1 MEAPVSGAGDRQRV
15 LIGAALA
22 VLVALGLYA
31 VVGEAGYEDQP
42 YARRVAEWARTPE
55 TLDAPRLAAVMGEA
69 ARTRPDDRQALTLLG
84 AARFEAGDPIGAA
97 SAFRRALALDPDDAV
112 SWARLGES
120 LVRAA
125 QGRIDGDAEAAFR
138 EAVQRDPNQ
147 LGARYFLGELALTRG
162 DAAEVRAMWGPL
174 IAVLDP
180 ADPRRADLIA
190 RPPPSVGRGRRRA
203 RPVVGDRSRETGVAN
218 QHTDRL
224 VVGVR
229 AHGSEQLRD
238 SAPRRVVVEHAQVW
252 KAQTRVGG
260 VQKGRGRG
268 GLGLA
273 DATRLGG
280 VELRRAAFA
289 GGGGRN
295 YDHVA

>member
-1 MEAPVSGAGDRQRV
+1 MFAFWGLTGLAAAGAALIILSVARRAEVARAAAPADDALSRELSELERLKARGLLDEEAFTLARAETARRHLGAPREMEAPVSGAGDRQRV

-190 RPPPSVGRGRRRA
+190 RLPAAPSPGT
-203 RPVVGDRSRETGVAN
+203 P
-218 QHTDRL
+218 
-224 VVGVR
+224 
-229 AHGSEQLRD
+229 
-238 SAPRRVVVEHAQVW
+238 
-252 KAQTRVGG
+252 
-260 VQKGRGRG
+260 
-268 GLGLA
+268 
-273 DATRLGG
+273 
-280 VELRRAAFA
+280 
-289 GGGGRN
+289 
-295 YDHVA
+295 